1 MALTL
6 TTNSL
11 TIMPR
16 HFFKKLFGYNET
28 IALIN
33 NVAVTLFGFSTFFLL
48 ARALNQER
56 LGEWIIYITAATMI
70 EMVRSG
76 LTRIALIRFLS
87 GASEKEREVIIGA
100 NWLISIILTAAIIVV
115 LLAVRLLFSD
125 ALHHSAFS
133 AFVIWY
139 PLMAIFN
146 LPYNNVMTFL
156 QAGQK
161 FDRMLWLRTAES
173 GAFVTFLLLNYLY
186 WRVDIDVII
195 IVHLAIILLVSLFCV
210 SRGWDEL
217 VHLRKTDRKT
227 VRMLLEFG
235 KYSLGTLIGS
245 NLLKSTDTFVI
256 SASAAL
262 GAPAVALY
270 GVPLKLI
277 EILEV
282 PLRSLVAT
290 AFPRISAAAHN
301 GDQEAVKNG
310 FYLYAGFST
319 LLFIPA
325 VIVAFFASDLMII
338 LLAGREYLASSTL
351 FKLFCLYGLLLPLD
365 RFSGVVLDS
374 LNLPR
379 LNFYKVAF
387 MAVINLIGDL
397 VAVFV
402 FKSLIGVALTTIVMT
417 LAGVVWGLWL
427 LRRKLDLHLPL
438 FFILGSRR
446 VVTLYH
452 ELVSRRHYH
461 ERI

>member
-1 MALTL
+1 MNL
-6 TTNSL
+6 L

-16 HFFKKLFGYNET
+16 HFLTKLFRFNET
-28 IALIN
+28 IALLN

-48 ARALNQER
+48 ARALDQEM
-56 LGEWIIYITAATMI
+56 LGEWIIYITAATML

-87 GASEKEREVIIGA
+87 GASEEEREVIIGA
-100 NWLISIILTAAIIVV
+100 NWLISIVLTAIIIVV

-125 ALHHSAFS
+125 ALHHSAFH

-161 FDRMLWLRTAES
+161 FERMLWLRSAES
-173 GAFVTFLLLNYLY
+173 GAFVSFLVLNYLF
-186 WRVDIDVII
+186 WRCDIGVII
-195 IVHLAIILLVSLFCV
+195 IVHLMITLLVSLFCV

-217 VHLRKTDRKT
+217 VHIRKTNRKT
-227 VRMLLEFG
+227 VKMLLEFG
-235 KYSLGTLIGS
+235 KYSLGTMIGS

-262 GAPAVALY
+262 GASAVALY

-290 AFPRISAAAHN
+290 AFPRISAAAHT
-301 GDQEAVKNG
+301 GDQAAVKNG
-310 FYLYAGFST
+310 FYLYAGFTT

-325 VIVAFFASDLMII
+325 VAVAFIASDLMII
-338 LLAGREYLASSTL
+338 LLAGREYLASGTL
-351 FKLFCLYGLLLPLD
+351 FRLFCLYGLLLPLD

-379 LNFYKVAF
+379 LNFYKVAL
-387 MAVINLIGDL
+387 MALINLAGDL
-397 VAVFV
+397 VAVFI
-402 FKSLIGVALTTIVMT
+402 FKSLIGVALTTIIMT
-417 LAGVVWGLWL
+417 LAGAVWGLWL
-427 LRRKLDLHLPL
+427 LRARLDLQLRL
-438 FFILGSRR
+438 FFILGFQRI
-446 VVTLYH
+446 VTLYQELISRPRQH
-452 ELVSRRHYH
+452 ES
-461 ERI
+461 I